1 LTVRAIVPILF
12 TRLRIDDSRLCGDGD
27 ALS

>member
-1 LTVRAIVPILF
+1 LTNRAIVPILF
-12 TRLRIDDSRLCGDGD
+12 TPSRIDDSRLCGDGD